1 MTDDLVKRL
10 RAGTGGG
17 KQWMELHE
25 DAADRIEELEADN
38 KALRRMLAEVVESTG
53 DDPEIMAASRVEWAQ
68 RALAAEARIKELE
81 AKLAQMQTMS
91 EYPPEVVKLIQAII
105 KLKCSDDEH
114 ESMIGHKL
122 LSAWDYERARRYVRA
137 NRIEELEAELALY
150 RTPSQN

>member
-1 MTDDLVKRL
+1 
-10 RAGTGGG
+10 
-17 KQWMELHE
+17 
-25 DAADRIEELEADN
+25 
-38 KALRRMLAEVVESTG
+38 
-53 DDPEIMAASRVEWAQ
+53 
-68 RALAAEARIKELE
+68 
-81 AKLAQMQTMS
+81 MS